1 MARPPPAPLLLL
13 LCSAP
18 HHKAAGGAPEG
29 MGSAPGAARG
39 HVEGREE
46 AKSPKKAI
54 KATGTEP
61 EMINKGALGVAV
73 PESGPA
79 AGPVPGGIP
88 LSTVP
93 ASRGAPSWLLA
104 PYLQPQNDGFWGSF
118 SPQTNCLQYL
128 DARNTPLLDH
138 SAPFVARALRISS
151 SLVVLHLENASL
163 SGRPLMLLGEWRPPQ
178 KPGDPAGGAGRRVEA
193 AARSLS

>member
-18 HHKAAGGAPEG
+18 RQKAAGGAAEG

-39 HVEGREE
+39 HVEGREG
-46 AKSPKKAI
+46 AKSPKKAL
-54 KATGTEP
+54 KVTGTEP
-61 EMINKGALGVAV
+61 EMINNGAVGVAV
-73 PESGPA
+73 PKSGPA
-79 AGPVPGGIP
+79 AAPVPGGIP
-88 LSTVP
+88 PSTVP

-104 PYLQPQNDGFWGSF
+104 PWGAPKIVILGLF

-163 SGRPLMLLGEWRPPQ
+163 SGRPLMLLGEWRPPP
-178 KPGDPAGGAGRRVEA
+178 KKKTWGPHLEVRGGGWRPVPGR
-193 AARSLS
+193 